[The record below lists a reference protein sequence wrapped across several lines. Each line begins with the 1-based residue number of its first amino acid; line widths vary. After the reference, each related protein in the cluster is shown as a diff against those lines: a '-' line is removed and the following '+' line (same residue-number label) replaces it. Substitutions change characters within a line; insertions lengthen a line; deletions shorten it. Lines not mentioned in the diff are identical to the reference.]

1 MKDKQVLVGILKA
14 AISDLTAFCTD
25 AGFAPQTIITADA
38 LAKVKLFGNAVDII
52 VTTDERKKQYLEKAY
67 NINRLYKAILPDP
80 LASQIK
86 PECILFE
93 MLVRAI
99 NSKVIPAD
107 ITEVMGKVDD
117 LLDRSVAAEA
127 YVIKESKSKYEAP
140 IDLSQLDIEKLK
152 GQFEKNRK
160 HITAENLKNAID
172 SKLQNMV
179 ELNKTRMDFYQ
190 RFQQMIDEYN
200 AGSVNIDEFFKQ
212 LVDFAQG
219 LKHEEKRSI
228 AENLTEEELAIFDLL
243 TKPEMKLSAKETQ
256 EVKKVARDLLITL
269 KREKLS
275 LDWRKKQQARAAVQV
290 AIRDIMEGLP
300 ACYTKEIYERKRTVV
315 YEHVY
320 ESYYGPGQSIYA
332 KSG

>member
-1 MKDKQVLVGILKA
+1 
-14 AISDLTAFCTD
+14 
-25 AGFAPQTIITADA
+25 
-38 LAKVKLFGNAVDII
+38 
-52 VTTDERKKQYLEKAY
+52 
-67 NINRLYKAILPDP
+67 
-80 LASQIK
+80 
-86 PECILFE
+86 

-99 NSKVIPAD
+99 NAKVIPAD

-117 LLDRSVAAEA
+117 LLDRSIAAEA

-152 GQFEKNRK
+152 AQFEKHRK

-190 RFQQMIDEYN
+190 RFQRMIDEYN

-256 EVKKVARDLLITL
+256 EVKKVARDLLTTL

-300 ACYTKEIYERKRTVV
+300 PCYTKEIFERKRGKV
-315 YEHVY
+315 YEHVF
-320 ESYYGPGQSIYA
+320 ESYSGPGQSIYDRL
-332 KSG
+332 G